1 MTDTPDTDT
10 PFRPEARSPRG
21 FADKRARDLRAERA
35 ILEAVSAVYER
46 YGFEALDTGAFEYAD
61 ALGKFLPDSDRPN
74 EGVFALQDDDDQWMA
89 LRYDLTAPL
98 ARFAAQNWETLPK
111 PFRRYAFGP
120 VWRNE
125 KPGPG
130 RFRQFIQCDADTV
143 GSARP
148 EADAEIIAMAVEG
161 LEAAGL
167 PRGAA
172 VLKINNR
179 KLLNGLLTA
188 AGADS
193 AGQKLAVLRAVDK
206 LDRLG
211 VEGVRLLLGEGRLDE
226 SGDFTK
232 GAGLKGK
239 AVDSVLDF
247 VSAGAGGRSATLDN
261 IAKVIGGSA
270 EGDEGLLELSKID
283 AALTSL
289 GIADDQAFI
298 DPSIVRGLEYYTGA
312 VFEAELLLST
322 TDEKGNKVSFG
333 SIGGGGRY
341 DDLVARFTGTATP
354 ATGFSFG
361 VTRLAAA
368 LRAAGREP
376 GGVAR
381 GPVVVIAFDDAHM
394 RPVLLRGRR
403 IARGGHSGRG
413 LSGDLGHA
421 AADEICRPPHG
432 AGRHHAGRRRD
443 RRGDRDDQGP
453 RPRPRAGRRG
463 GRQRRLEGRASRPA
477 DHSARPAGRGG
488 SQDHLEFHWGLKG
501 EARAFHSGGGA
512 RRHPRAPAGGRRR
525 ADRRAG
531 AAAPGPAARPGRRG
545 HAFAAVRRL
554 RRRRRGGLPAPR
566 LHGRRGAGAFRCR
579 R

>member
-1 MTDTPDTDT
+1 MTDDTNAPD
-10 PFRPEARSPRG
+10 FRPEARAPRG
-21 FADKRARDLRAERA
+21 FADKRARDLRAEKA

-46 YGFEALDTGAFEYAD
+46 YGFEPLDTGAFEFAD

-74 EGVFALQDDDDQWMA
+74 EGVFALQDDDDQWIA

-161 LEAAGL
+161 LQAAGL

-188 AGADS
+188 AGVAS
-193 AGQKLAVLRAVDK
+193 EGQKLAVLRAVDK

-211 VEGVRLLLGEGRLDE
+211 VDGVRLLLGEGRLDE

-232 GAGLKGK
+232 GAGLTGK
-239 AVDSVLDF
+239 AVDSVIDF
-247 VSAGAGGRSATLDN
+247 VQAGAGGRSATLNN
-261 IAKVIGGSA
+261 IAKVIAGSA
-270 EGDEGLLELSKID
+270 EGDEGLEELAKID

-289 GIADDQAFI
+289 GVADDQAFV

-341 DDLVARFTGTATP
+341 DDLVARFTGQPVP

-361 VTRLAAA
+361 VSRLAAA

-376 GGVAR
+376 ASAAR
-381 GPVVVIAFDDAHM
+381 GPVVIINFDQAHM
-394 RPVLLRGRR
+394 PEYFAVAGELRAAGVPAEVYLGTSGMRP
-403 IARGGHSGRG
+403 
-413 LSGDLGHA
+413 
-421 AADEICRPPHG
+421 
-432 AGRHHAGRRRD
+432 
-443 RRGDRDDQGP
+443 QM
-453 RPRPRAGRRG
+453 
-463 GRQRRLEGRASRPA
+463 
-477 DHSARPAGRGG
+477 
-488 SQDHLEFHWGLKG
+488 KY
-501 EARAFHSGGGA
+501 
-512 RRHPRAPAGGRRR
+512 
-525 ADRRAG
+525 ADRRLS
-531 AAAPGPAARPGRRG
+531 PAAIMLGGDEIAAGTVTIKDLDLGRELAAGVADNAAWKAERPGQQTIPRDDLV
-545 HAFAAVRRL
+545 AAVRKII
-554 RRRRRGGLPAPR
+554 GG
-566 LHGRRGAGAFRCR
+566 
-579 R
+579 